1 MTAQTKNLFLW
12 SLLNFSLSYNALFS
26 FGIVL
31 KPLISMADFSLK
43 IVKMK
48 VSSRAAGLAWRTAR
62 CRLSMD
68 FRFWDAEKPGN
79 HSKE

>member
-31 KPLISMADFSLK
+31 KPLISMTDFSLNT
-43 IVKMK
+43 VKMK
-48 VSSRAAGLAWRTAR
+48 VSSKKRKHAPPHTT
-62 CRLSMD
+62 
-68 FRFWDAEKPGN
+68 KPAFIKIAPFIN
-79 HSKE
+79 PDLPK